1 MPAFFLVLGL
11 ALLVGGAEL
20 LVRGASRIA
29 AAARISPLI
38 IGLTVVAYGTS
49 APELAVSARAS
60 LTGDAGVALGNVVG
74 SNIFNVLFI
83 LGIAAIMR
91 PLTISSQL
99 VRFDV
104 PIMIGVSLLTWLLSR
119 NGTIEPA
126 EGALLLAALAG
137 YTAVQVFLA
146 RHYARREHNEKPE
159 ISPMNPPF
167 NSRNFALHAA
177 LVLAGL
183 VCLGLGADWFVRG
196 AVAIAQRL
204 GITELLIGLTI
215 VAVGTSLPELA
226 ASLWATVRGERDLAV
241 GNVVGSNIFNLL
253 GVLGISALLGPG
265 GAEVSRDALHY
276 DIPVMI
282 AVAVVC
288 LPVFISGATVSRLEG
303 FLLWF
308 YYALYVAVLVLD
320 AVNSPLERPVSQ
332 AVAFI
337 FIPLT
342 AIILLTSLVITEKQL
357 ERMLG
362 PLAADFRVTAKRTLR
377 QLKRLL
383 IFTLGGTIVLLG
395 VAMIFMPGPATVV
408 IPLGLAVL
416 ATEFIWAK
424 RLLVS
429 TVDRAKELLSR
440 SHNEKKEP

>member
-1 MPAFFLVLGL
+1 MPVVFLVLGL

-20 LVRGASRIA
+20 LVRGASRLA

-83 LGIAAIMR
+83 LGIAAIMS

-99 VRFDV
+99 VRLDV
-104 PIMIGVSLLTWLLSR
+104 PVMIGVSLLAWVLSS
-119 NGTIEPA
+119 NGTIEPV
-126 EGALLLAALAG
+126 EGALLLAGLAG
-137 YTAVQVFLA
+137 YTAVQVVLA
-146 RHYARREHNEKPE
+146 RYYARREPAATAE

-167 NSRNFALHAA
+167 SARSFVLHAA
-177 LVLAGL
+177 FVLAGL
-183 VCLGLGADWFVRG
+183 VCLGAGADGFVRG
-196 AVAIAQRL
+196 AVATAQRL

-226 ASLWATVRGERDLAV
+226 ASVWATVRGERDLAV

-253 GVLGISALLGPG
+253 GVLGVSALLGPG
-265 GAEVSRDALHY
+265 GAEVSQDALQY

-308 YYALYVAVLVLD
+308 YYAMYLAVLVLD

-362 PLAADFRVTAKRTLR
+362 PLAADVRVTAKRTFR

-429 TVDRAKELLSR
+429 TVERARGLISPSR
-440 SHNEKKEP
+440 SEDKEP

>member
-1 MPAFFLVLGL
+1 MPVVFLVLGL

-20 LVRGASRIA
+20 LVRGASRLA

-83 LGIAAIMR
+83 LGIAAIMS

-99 VRFDV
+99 VRLDV
-104 PIMIGVSLLTWLLSR
+104 PVMIGVSLLAWVLSS
-119 NGTIEPA
+119 NGTIEPV
-126 EGALLLAALAG
+126 EGALLLAGLAG
-137 YTAVQVFLA
+137 YTAVQVVLA
-146 RHYARREHNEKPE
+146 RYYARRKPAATAE
-159 ISPMNPPF
+159 ISRMNPPF
-167 NSRNFALHAA
+167 SARSFVLHAA
-177 LVLAGL
+177 FVLAGL
-183 VCLGLGADWFVRG
+183 VCLGMGADGFVRG
-196 AVAIAQRL
+196 AIATAQRL

-226 ASLWATVRGERDLAV
+226 ASVWATVRGERDLAV

-253 GVLGISALLGPG
+253 GVLGVSALLGPG
-265 GAEVSRDALHY
+265 GAEVSQDALQY

-308 YYALYVAVLVLD
+308 YYAMYLAVLVLD

-362 PLAADFRVTAKRTLR
+362 PLAADVRVTAKRTFR

-429 TVDRAKELLSR
+429 TVERARGLISPSR
-440 SHNEKKEP
+440 SEDKEP